1 MKLLLVGLV
10 MIGFLVN
17 PGRVKAEVQTVTL
30 DVESMTCS
38 LCPVTVR
45 KALEKT
51 DGVKQATVSFEQ
63 HRAMIIYD
71 DEVTDISTLIETT
84 TNAGFPSSVPEER
97 EAGYE

>member
-17 PGRVKAEVQTVTL
+17 PGRVRAEEQTVTL

-45 KALEKT
+45 KALKKK
-51 DGVKQATVSFEQ
+51 DGVKETMVSFEQ
-63 HRAMIIYD
+63 HRAVIIYD
-71 DEVTDISTLIETT
+71 DEIIGIPTLIETT
-84 TNAGFPSSVPEER
+84 TNAGFSSSVPEKI